1 MCTKFIVIGYLSGFA
16 TRCAKRYVSTM
27 PRPVVISGPS
37 GSGKSTFLKRIMK
50 EYPGAFG
57 FSVSHTTRQPRPGEQ
72 DAVDYH
78 FVSRPDMEKAIANNE
93 FIETAEYSKNLYG
106 TSEGV
111 KSIKK
116 TTLNPLY
123 IFIEPPSL
131 AALEARLKG
140 RGTETEES
148 LQRRLEIAKREME
161 YSRLDGAY
169 DYKIVNDD
177 VDIAYDQF
185 RAILKDDAETVSSL
199 QNGS

>member
-1 MCTKFIVIGYLSGFA
+1 
-16 TRCAKRYVSTM
+16 M

-50 EYPGAFG
+50 EYPRAFG

-106 TSEGV
+106 TSIAAVEDVTKLGKICILDIDSEGV